1 MYSVGSCVLLRESA
15 IPHFTYH
22 SLPIDD
28 IHLWDSEFAN
38 KYGQPI
44 NSWLKENDINLPP
57 YFILKSIKKDKYR
70 VVGPNGRERTIK
82 EEDILMEG
90 EPSFGKQ
97 TFHSWNL
104 LSVAEEGSSQS
115 CPISPHP
122 QDFKPRA
129 THIAGCW
136 YGLAFEEEGVYPAST
151 RTENPKKEM
160 KLLSPT
166 LKWDDIPHKK
176 LIVGLPWCDAWKPRI
191 NEGRTGIGYHITIP
205 TNDVKYSGSTYR
217 NRRANEMTTYQEN
230 DNSHFYVPINRLQPS
245 FAFPNRSCSKKWF
258 AINWCPNGFSHIITA
273 NA

>member
-28 IHLWDSEFAN
+28 IHLWDSDFAS

-57 YFILKSIKKDKYR
+57 HFILKSIKNKYR
-70 VVGPNGRERTIK
+70 VVGPNGRERTIR
-82 EEDILMEG
+82 EEEILMEG

-104 LSVAEEGSSQS
+104 LSIVEQGSSQS

-129 THIAGCW
+129 TYIDGYW
-136 YGLAFEEEGVYPAST
+136 YGLAFEDEGSYPAST
-151 RTENPKKEM
+151 RPENPKK
-160 KLLSPT
+160 K
-166 LKWDDIPHKK
+166 
-176 LIVGLPWCDAWKPRI
+176 
-191 NEGRTGIGYHITIP
+191 
-205 TNDVKYSGSTYR
+205 
-217 NRRANEMTTYQEN
+217 
-230 DNSHFYVPINRLQPS
+230 
-245 FAFPNRSCSKKWF
+245 
-258 AINWCPNGFSHIITA
+258 
-273 NA
+273 

>member
-1 MYSVGSCVLLRESA
+1 MYSVGSCVLLIESA

-22 SLPIDD
+22 ALPIDD
-28 IHLWDSEFAN
+28 IHLWDSEFAA

-44 NSWLKENDINLPP
+44 NNWLKENDINLPP
-57 YFILKSIKKDKYR
+57 HFILRPLKRDKYR
-70 VVGPNGRERTIK
+70 VVGPDGRERTINA
-82 EEDILMEG
+82 EDILMKG

-104 LSVAEEGSSQS
+104 LSIVEKGNSQS

-129 THIAGCW
+129 TFIDGHW
-136 YGLAFEEEGVYPAST
+136 YGLAFEEKGLYPAST

-160 KLLSPT
+160 KMLSPT
-166 LKWDDIPHKK
+166 LKWDDIQDKK
-176 LIVGLPWCDAWKPRI
+176 IIVGLPWCDAWKPRI
-191 NEGRTGIGYHITIP
+191 SESRTGIGYHITIP
-205 TNDVKYSGSTYR
+205 TIDVKYSGSTYR

-258 AINWCPNGFSHIITA
+258 AINWCPNGFRHIVAA
-273 NA
+273 NT